1 MSGRKGVL
9 ENHWNGNIIKD
20 ITTVLH
26 LAETMTWKGKHP
38 IVKLVTLT
46 YQTGVKLTTLEMA
59 EVETQIQRLSQP
71 VGDSLPN
78 LGKWFID
85 IVYSTA

>member
-1 MSGRKGVL
+1 VL
-9 ENHWNGNIIKD
+9 EL
-20 ITTVLH
+20 T
-26 LAETMTWKGKHP
+26 ETLKACLW
-38 IVKLVTLT
+38 
-46 YQTGVKLTTLEMA
+46 QTALEMA

-71 VGDSLPN
+71 VADSLPN

>member
-1 MSGRKGVL
+1 M
-9 ENHWNGNIIKD
+9 
-20 ITTVLH
+20 
-26 LAETMTWKGKHP
+26 
-38 IVKLVTLT
+38 TLT